1 MVVWLLQC
9 PLNWEPVVFAF
20 LLLRCNT
27 NVLVL
32 LLRPTVIILLL
43 LLLLPLLLL
52 LLNCPSESIWFGGRR
67 RGLVVLWRRV
77 ILRSL

>member
-43 LLLLPLLLL
+43 LLLLLPL
-52 LLNCPSESIWFGGRR
+52 
-67 RGLVVLWRRV
+67 
-77 ILRSL
+77 